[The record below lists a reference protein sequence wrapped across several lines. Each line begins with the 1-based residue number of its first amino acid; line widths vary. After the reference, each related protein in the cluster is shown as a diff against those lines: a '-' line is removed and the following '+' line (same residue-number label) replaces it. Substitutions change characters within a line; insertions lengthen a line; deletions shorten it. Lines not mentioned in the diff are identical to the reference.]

1 MKQIMLRVVAFVL
14 LVTGAFL
21 LSDGCW
27 MRAKGVMAQLLL
39 QHAWEETMETGKN
52 TKPWPWADTWPV
64 ARLTV
69 ERLGIDL
76 IVLEGESGEV
86 LAFGPGHL
94 PASSIPGADG
104 HCIVAGHRD
113 TSFRF
118 LRYLN
123 TEDILNVQIA
133 DGSIYVYRIS
143 EMFTAKAEKLYLL
156 ETDRPRLTLITCYPF
171 EALLP
176 GTDMRYVVFADR
188 MSG

>member
-1 MKQIMLRVVAFVL
+1 MKRIILRMTAFVL
-14 LVTGAFL
+14 LVTGSFL

-27 MRAKGVMAQLLL
+27 MRAKAVLAQILL
-39 QHAWEETMETGKN
+39 QHAWEETIDTGKN

-76 IVLEGESGEV
+76 IILEGESGEV

-94 PASSIPGADG
+94 PASSTPGTDG

-123 TEDILNVQIA
+123 IEDILSVQIA
-133 DGSIYVYRIS
+133 DGSIHSYRVN
-143 EMFTAKAEKLYLL
+143 EMLTEKAEKLYLQ
-156 ETDRPRLTLITCYPF
+156 ETDRPSFTLITCYPF
-171 EALLP
+171 DALLP
-176 GTDMRYVVFADR
+176 GTNLRYVIFADR